1 MSLIVKINST
11 TELPLVEWDAVSF
24 ISSPRLKI
32 ASDDLAT
39 VKTIFSEIEKL
50 EIFRDDNLVGVATEY
65 DRYSS
70 IQYLGTVYSPAMN
83 TFTECLQVDLQKT
96 SLAEQVERLTAEIF
110 PVTDFEHMTTEQYR
124 TWLLKEIEKDCQA
137 DIYAGTS
144 IEISTGTKHFRYTME
159 DQQNLG
165 SIVALLMSVPE
176 LPAMP
181 YHADGEFCYLMP
193 KADIL
198 LVYLTLHMRLLAIT
212 TRCNHMNMWIKSIQ
226 TKEELMDIDYST
238 PLPQEYQDQVDA
250 IMARAIEMEE
260 LLIAHYLPVRAE
272 SDTTEPEEETQ
283 AEEPEVVPD
292 EGGTE

>member
-110 PVTDFEHMTTEQYR
+110 PVTDFDHMTTEEYR
-124 TWLLKEIEKDCQA
+124 TWLLNKIAEDCQN
-137 DIYAGTS
+137 DVYAGTS
-144 IEISTGTKHFRYTME
+144 VQISTGVKHFRYTME

-226 TKEELMDIDYST
+226 TKEELMNIDYST